1 MLLAGGGTVL
11 FMIAGLIVRAG
22 GRRAGRM
29 RLSYAIFLLLFVV
42 PVASPASTR
51 ILYGGE
57 ADEARM

>member
-11 FMIAGLIVRAG
+11 FMIGLIVRAG